1 MYKRCTTERAAQQQR
16 RIEECLLNEMHKRD
30 YRDITVSSLC
40 EQAELSR
47 KTFYRLFGS
56 KDDVLQALIDH
67 TLMDYAKYRLAPEQI
82 HPGAPAELQRFFC
95 YWIANKSLL
104 DVLTVS
110 RQSAQLLEQ
119 AIAHVLYED
128 HSALRWLSTD
138 QHTYALEATVFYVSA
153 IMGLLMN
160 WHHSGFSRSVV
171 EMANILLHLMSVPPI
186 ANPESVHLL

>member
-67 TLMDYAKYRLAPEQI
+67 TLMDYAKFRLTPEQI

-95 YWIANKSLL
+95 YWIANESLL
-104 DVLTVS
+104 DALTGNGKMRSRTMLLNGRELVLGENDK
-110 RQSAQLLEQ
+110 LPCLCG
-119 AIAHVLYED
+119 
-128 HSALRWLSTD
+128 
-138 QHTYALEATVFYVSA
+138 EAVSA
-153 IMGLLMN
+153 GTLEVAPGGCTFIVL
-160 WHHSGFSRSVV
+160 
-171 EMANILLHLMSVPPI
+171 
-186 ANPESVHLL
+186 

>member
-67 TLMDYAKYRLAPEQI
+67 TLMDYAKYRLAPE
-82 HPGAPAELQRFFC
+82 
-95 YWIANKSLL
+95 
-104 DVLTVS
+104 
-110 RQSAQLLEQ
+110 
-119 AIAHVLYED
+119 
-128 HSALRWLSTD
+128 
-138 QHTYALEATVFYVSA
+138 
-153 IMGLLMN
+153 
-160 WHHSGFSRSVV
+160 
-171 EMANILLHLMSVPPI
+171 
-186 ANPESVHLL
+186 